1 MTTAELHHLPGG
13 RPHFVLTVPPSMAA
27 IELEAALDG
36 IAQTAPTHGIY
47 ARPLVWLVH
56 DADPPADLAKVVRAF
71 RLSVRSEWSTPARLE
86 RMRKEASP

>member
-1 MTTAELHHLPGG
+1 MTAAELHHPPGG
-13 RPHFVLTVPPSMAA
+13 RPHFVLVVPPTTTPP
-27 IELEAALDG
+27 ELEVALDR
-36 IAQTAPTHGIY
+36 IAQVAPGHGIH

-56 DADPPADLAKVVRAF
+56 DADPPPDLAKVARAF